1 MKEKLRRMIE
11 QKKRENEMDKKY
23 RVFFKVA
30 AFAVVFMVVLFTVSR
45 LFERKASRNAK
56 GEFYVAKENYDVWF
70 MGTSRMLNSAFP
82 MELWNEYGITSYN
95 LSGHAQF
102 LPVTY
107 WVMRE
112 ALENK
117 TPKVIVMDVMSIGA
131 GDKVYTADMAY
142 LHHSLDVMPFS
153 PTKCEAVFD
162 LLPEQDDRVEFLCNL
177 SIYHSRWEEI
187 GVGDFKPELS
197 KEKGAEARIHVNPVE
212 APALISEGNID
223 ETETMGK
230 EYLRRIIA
238 LCKEK
243 NVKLLLANLPQSADE
258 DSQRMYASASVF
270 ADGENVDFINYLTR
284 DKIGVIDYATDMFDN
299 ESHLNP
305 SGARKVTRDL
315 GKYLVEHYN
324 LPDHRRA
331 DGALSEGLITKW
343 NQDYQVYRQYLMEI
357 MEGTDCVDDILM
369 LAADPS
375 IEINVSVGENSQF
388 LEGEFYKALFAN
400 LEKEAKS
407 FEIVTDTGL
416 GREQIKLQVR
426 DTCMEQSSVVE
437 REF

>member
-1 MKEKLRRMIE
+1 
-11 QKKRENEMDKKY
+11 MDKKY
-23 RVFFKVA
+23 RVLFRA
-30 AFAVVFMVVLFTVSR
+30 TAFVVVFMVLLFGASR
-45 LFERKASRNAK
+45 VFERKAARNAK
-56 GEFYVAKENYDVWF
+56 GEFYRAKENYDVWF

-112 ALENK
+112 ALEDK

-153 PTKCEAVFD
+153 LTKCKAVFD
-162 LLPEQDDRVEFLCNL
+162 LLPEHDDRVEFLCNL

-187 GVGDFKPELS
+187 GAEDLKPEAS
-197 KEKGAEARIHVNPVE
+197 KEKGAEARIHVNPME
-212 APALISEGNID
+212 APVLISEGDID
-223 ETETMGK
+223 KTETMGK
-230 EYLRRIIA
+230 EYLRKIIE

-258 DSQRMYASASVF
+258 DSQRMYASASAF
-270 ADGENVDFINYLTR
+270 ADGENVDYINYLTM
-284 DKIGVIDYATDMFDN
+284 DKIGVIDYATDLFDN

-315 GKYLVEHYN
+315 GKYLVEHYD
-324 LPDHRRA
+324 LPDHRTA
-331 DGALSEGLITKW
+331 DGALSDGKIVEW

-369 LAADPS
+369 LAADS
-375 IEINVSVGENSQF
+375 GIEINISVGENSQF
-388 LEGEFYKALFAN
+388 LEEGYYKSLFAN
-400 LEKEAKS
+400 LEREANR

-416 GREQIKLQVR
+416 GREQIKLIVN
-426 DTCMEQSSVVE
+426 DTKMEQDNTVE